1 MKFRK
6 SEKKNLVW
14 VIEQI
19 PPDRFDAWCGWLF
32 RLETTHKG
40 HGFHKNGAQWIAFGT
55 ILGIAE
61 LVEQAVTQESNAYKA
76 SVAPVEVPHE
86 PAP

>member
-1 MKFRK
+1 MKVRK

-19 PPDRFDAWCGWLF
+19 PPDRFDAWRGWLF

-61 LVEQAVTQESNAYKA
+61 LVEQAVTRESKQLEAVN
-76 SVAPVEVPHE
+76 E
-86 PAP
+86 PK